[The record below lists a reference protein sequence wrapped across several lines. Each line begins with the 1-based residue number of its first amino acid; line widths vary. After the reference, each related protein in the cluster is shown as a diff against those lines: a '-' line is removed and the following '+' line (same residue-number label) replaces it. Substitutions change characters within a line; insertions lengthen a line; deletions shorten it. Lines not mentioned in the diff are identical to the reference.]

1 VKVPLAKVALPA
13 RPTAPTSVSDQR
25 EGRGRPLLAAAVTVR
40 VTVMEL
46 VKAPDVPVTVT
57 VAVPVVAVLLAI
69 IVNVAG
75 AVGGLVLNEAVTPL
89 GRPEADKLT
98 MPLKPFC
105 GVTVTLL
112 VPLVPWVTL
121 KVLGETESAKFDAAL
136 IVTET
141 VVFLLKPL
149 AVPVTVKVNVVGA
162 TVPPTVIVRVLEVA
176 VGLVLNEAVTPLGWP
191 EADKLT
197 LPVKPFCGITVIVLV
212 PPVAWVMFRVLG
224 EAERL

>member
-1 VKVPLAKVALPA
+1 
-13 RPTAPTSVSDQR
+13 
-25 EGRGRPLLAAAVTVR
+25 
-40 VTVMEL
+40 MEL

-121 KVLGETESAKFDAAL
+121 KVLGETESAKFGAAL